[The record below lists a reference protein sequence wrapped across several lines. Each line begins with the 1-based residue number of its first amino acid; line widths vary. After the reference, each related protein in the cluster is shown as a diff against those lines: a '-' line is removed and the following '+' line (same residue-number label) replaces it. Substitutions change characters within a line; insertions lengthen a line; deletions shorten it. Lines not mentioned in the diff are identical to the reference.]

1 MLRNTSCL
9 LGDATTGI
17 ASSVECGFDGEV
29 AIRRVFTMWF
39 CSSIR
44 VLALTRSGI
53 ELGRQWFV
61 MWWVSVLHWSILCPK
76 MGMTFGS
83 DGY

>member
-17 ASSVECGFDGEV
+17 VSTVECGFDGEV
-29 AIRRVFTMWF
+29 AVRRVFTMWF

-61 MWWVSVLHWSILCPK
+61 MWWVLMLGWSVLWIK
-76 MGMTFGS
+76 MGMTVGS
-83 DGY
+83 DSY